1 MSICNK
7 DCFHCPYPDCIN
19 DEMDH
24 DDYIES
30 AARDKELR
38 STPEKRKLA
47 AKQKAY
53 REANRTE
60 IAAKKKAYREANRS
74 EIAAKKKAYYEAN
87 RTEIAAKQKIV
98 RDTRSALG
106 LSQTKAAEILG
117 VTKSTVSLWE
127 NGNVPC
133 DTAAVVLALRSAIQE
148 KPPAEMEAR
157 QAEGQ
162 ILPTANLQRIG
173 GKVNI

>member
-1 MSICNK
+1 
-7 DCFHCPYPDCIN
+7 
-19 DEMDH
+19 MDH

-38 STPEKRKLA
+38 STPEKIKLA
-47 AKQKAY
+47 AKRKAY

-60 IAAKKKAYREANRS
+60 IAAKRKAYYEANRT
-74 EIAAKKKAYYEAN
+74 EIAAKQKAYYEAN

-106 LSQTKAAEILG
+106 LSQRKAAEILG
-117 VTKSTVSLWE
+117 VTKATVSLWE

-133 DTAAVVLALRSAIQE
+133 DTTAVVLALRSAIQE
-148 KPPAEMEAR
+148 KPPAEWHSDR
-157 QAEGQ
+157 RHQKKTP
-162 ILPTANLQRIG
+162 L
-173 GKVNI
+173 V

>member
-1 MSICNK
+1 
-7 DCFHCPYPDCIN
+7 
-19 DEMDH
+19 MDH

-53 REANRTE
+53 REANRAE
-60 IAAKKKAYREANRS
+60 IAAKQ
-74 EIAAKKKAYYEAN
+74 KAYYEAN

-117 VTKSTVSLWE
+117 VTKATVSLWE

-148 KPPAEMEAR
+148 KPPAEWHSDR
-157 QAEGQ
+157 RHQKKTP
-162 ILPTANLQRIG
+162 L
-173 GKVNI
+173 V